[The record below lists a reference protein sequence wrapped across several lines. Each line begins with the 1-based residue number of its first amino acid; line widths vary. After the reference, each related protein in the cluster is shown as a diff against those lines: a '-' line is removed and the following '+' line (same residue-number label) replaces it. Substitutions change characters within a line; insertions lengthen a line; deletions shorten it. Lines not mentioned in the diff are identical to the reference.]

1 MLHNPYVILYGRFN
15 NLDDFSEYKNYNFMA
30 QTHHYSS
37 AESLMHLLKKGL
49 ENTQA
54 SETYQEY
61 LMQTLQETILQ
72 EFNLPQIQPN
82 ESQDVFSARWYQI
95 FQENTQKIERIF
107 KIVGIP
113 SEKVQDVL
121 YQYNRKAH
129 QNLWSQA

>member
-1 MLHNPYVILYGRFN
+1 MTQH
-15 NLDDFSEYKNYNFMA
+15 
-30 QTHHYSS
+30 HHYSS
-37 AESLMHLLKKGL
+37 AEGLMQLLKKGL
-49 ENTQA
+49 ENTQP
-54 SETYQEY
+54 SEVYQDY
-61 LMQTLQETILQ
+61 LMKTLQETILQ

-107 KIVGIP
+107 RIVGIP

-129 QNLWSQA
+129 QNLWSNA